1 MRTLLLV
8 FTDLDGSLLDH
19 YSYDYR
25 DALPQL
31 RRLVRSGVP
40 VIPASSKTRAE
51 IERLRAQIDLHGPFI
66 AENGAAAFIPVGF
79 FRQRPPAV
87 EERDGFW
94 VKAWSAPR
102 QRWLEIIASLRGE
115 FADEFDCFSSA
126 GATGVM
132 AMTGLSAAAAADANT
147 REYSEPVKWLGSERR
162 KQLFL
167 ERLRGRGAS
176 VLEGGRFLSVSG
188 DCDKGRALEWLRE
201 AFQREYPDRTIHD
214 LAVGDGDNDTA
225 MLEAAGT
232 ALLVRSPVHDFPRLA
247 RDQGVM
253 CSTDY
258 GPAGWSE
265 GVARWLQGAA
275 TTSRT

>member
-1 MRTLLLV
+1 MGSLLLV

-19 YSYDYR
+19 HSYDYR

-31 RRLVRSGVP
+31 RRLARRGVP
-40 VIPASSKTRAE
+40 VVPASSKTRAE
-51 IERLRAQIDLHGPFI
+51 VERLREELDLHGPFI

-79 FRQRPPAV
+79 FRVRPPCV

-102 QRWLEIIASLRGE
+102 YQWLEVLAGLRGE

-126 GATGVM
+126 GTTGVM
-132 AMTGLSAAAAADANT
+132 AMTGLSAAAAADANA

-162 KQLFL
+162 KQVFL
-167 ERLRGRGAS
+167 ERLRACGAS

-188 DCDKGRALEWLRE
+188 DCDKGRALTWLRG

-214 LAVGDGDNDTA
+214 LAVGDGDNDIA

-232 ALLVRSPVHDFPRLA
+232 ALLVRSPVHDFPRLS
-247 RDQGVM
+247 RHEGVM

-265 GVARWLQGAA
+265 GVARWLQRTA
-275 TTSRT
+275 TTLKT